1 MSLSELFTILNTIPV
16 FKDKVAYRAFP
27 VGHVPN
33 LPYICYLATQTN
45 NFKADNKVYKVI
57 QGIDVELYTATKDES
72 VETTLESAFDANNIV
87 WQKYEDYIDDE
98 NVYMITY
105 ELEV

>member
-1 MSLSELFTILNTIPV
+1 MSLSELFTILNSIPA

-72 VETTLESAFDANNIV
+72 VEATLESTLNANSIV

>member
-72 VETTLESAFDANNIV
+72 VEATLESALNANSIV